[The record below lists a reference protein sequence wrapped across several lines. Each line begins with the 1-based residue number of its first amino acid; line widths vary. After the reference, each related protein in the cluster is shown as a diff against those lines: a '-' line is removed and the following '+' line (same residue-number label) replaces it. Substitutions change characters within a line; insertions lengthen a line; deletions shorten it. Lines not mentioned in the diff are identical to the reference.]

1 MYVPGPP
8 YQRRLRAVRT
18 RGAGPLAPRLPTR
31 CVWPCAWPC
40 ASGAPA
46 TRRAPGPLAPRP
58 CGHAC
63 TRGAGPRV
71 LHVRCAWHTAGE
83 DLPDTRAELWRRR
96 RLIFC
101 TPHILRN
108 DLDKRLV
115 DGRRIALR
123 QAQAVPLFW
132 HPSGTLWAPP
142 WHPPG
147 APSGTLWHPL
157 GSLWHPGAPF
167 GHPLGTLWQGPS
179 SAPAGASSGRA
190 WWLWAARY
198 PQVEAGP
205 LGAPPHCRGCASEPP
220 PKPPPTPPPKPPIS
234 PPISPPLPR
243 QVLAI
248 FDEAH
253 HAASEGDP
261 CAALLTTYYLLLT
274 TDY

>member
-1 MYVPGPP
+1 VEAPP
-8 YQRRLRAVRT
+8 ADLLHAAHPAQRLGQAPRRRQAHRTAAGSSRAPLLAPLRHPLGT
-18 RGAGPLAPRLPTR
+18 PLAP
-31 CVWPCAWPC
+31 
-40 ASGAPA
+40 
-46 TRRAPGPLAPRP
+46 
-58 CGHAC
+58 
-63 TRGAGPRV
+63 
-71 LHVRCAWHTAGE
+71 
-83 DLPDTRAELWRRR
+83 
-96 RLIFC
+96 
-101 TPHILRN
+101 
-108 DLDKRLV
+108 
-115 DGRRIALR
+115 
-123 QAQAVPLFW
+123 
-132 HPSGTLWAPP
+132 P
-142 WHPPG
+142 W
-147 APSGTLWHPL
+147 GTLWHPL
-157 GSLWHPGAPF
+157 APFGLPLAPWGTLWAPF

-220 PKPPPTPPPKPPIS
+220 PKPPPKPPPTPPPKPPIS